1 MTNPYFTE
9 TTIDGTP
16 RRPLVEREPKSGP
29 RFGDSVLAFF
39 PARDVQCGNEAL
51 GISPFTA
58 SLDECFAWT
67 DEETAR
73 TKDDVALQ
81 WLHRHDENPEIALR
95 LSRLA
100 VIEWLQRAVAGYLG
114 YEEAGFDLRDGAVA
128 ARCRDAL
135 NVGTSDE
142 NLNSIAHRLLDAM
155 GVEP

>member
-1 MTNPYFTE
+1 MSNPYFTS
-9 TTIDGTP
+9 TTIDGSP

-100 VIEWLQRAVAGYLG
+100 VIEWLQKQPGEWDTAIHMSKLAS
-114 YEEAGFDLRDGAVA
+114 GAT
-128 ARCRDAL
+128 DADYNEL
-135 NVGTSDE
+135 
-142 NLNSIAHRLLDAM
+142 AHRLLDAM
-155 GVEP
+155 KVEP